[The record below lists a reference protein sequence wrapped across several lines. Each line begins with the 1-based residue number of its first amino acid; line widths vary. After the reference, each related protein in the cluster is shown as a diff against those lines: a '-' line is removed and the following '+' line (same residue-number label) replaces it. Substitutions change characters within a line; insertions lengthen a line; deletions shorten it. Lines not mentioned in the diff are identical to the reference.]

1 MMSNISFQVI
11 PFAFIFIIILFFL
24 ASKKN
29 VKEENHLKKKK
40 TTENF
45 DEHRVFFE
53 NAEKKLLAL
62 KELYKQDL
70 IDLSLY
76 IKKTE
81 LVASSINKLTG
92 KNIQELIKLKKV
104 DIYEQLKDDISK
116 KVKTI
121 PSKKDIGNLEQL
133 IKDVD
138 KKIETGL
145 NYER

>member
-11 PFAFIFIIILFFL
+11 PFAFIFVILLFFL

-29 VKEENHLKKKK
+29 LKKERSHKK
-40 TTENF
+40 IVPYESF

-70 IDLSLY
+70 IDLNIY

-81 LVASSINKLTG
+81 LVANSINKLTG
-92 KNIQELIKLKKV
+92 RNIQELIKLKKI

-116 KVKTI
+116 KVKSI
-121 PSKKDIGNLEQL
+121 PSKKDMRNLDQL

-145 NYER
+145 HYER

>member
-29 VKEENHLKKKK
+29 VKEETHLKKKK
-40 TTENF
+40 STENF

-70 IDLSLY
+70 IDLSMY
-76 IKKTE
+76 INKTE

>member
-11 PFAFIFIIILFFL
+11 PFAFIFIILLFFL

-29 VKEENHLKKKK
+29 LKKERYQKK
-40 TTENF
+40 LVLNENF

-70 IDLSLY
+70 IDLNIY

-81 LVASSINKLTG
+81 LVANSINKLTG
-92 KNIQELIKLKKV
+92 RNIQELIKLKKI

-116 KVKTI
+116 KVKSI
-121 PSKKDIGNLEQL
+121 PYKKDISNLDQL

>member
-40 TTENF
+40 STENF

-70 IDLSLY
+70 IDLSMY

-92 KNIQELIKLKKV
+92 KNVQELIKLKKV

-121 PSKKDIGNLEQL
+121 PSKKDMGNLDQL

-138 KKIETGL
+138 KKIQTGL

>member
-11 PFAFIFIIILFFL
+11 PFAFIFIILLFFL

-29 VKEENHLKKKK
+29 FKKEPDHKK
-40 TTENF
+40 TVPNEIF
-45 DEHRVFFE
+45 DEHIVFFE

-70 IDLSLY
+70 IDLNVY

-92 KNIQELIKLKKV
+92 RNIQELIKLKKI

-116 KVKTI
+116 KVKSI
-121 PSKKDIGNLEQL
+121 PSKKEMGNLDQL
-133 IKDVD
+133 INDVD

>member
-1 MMSNISFQVI
+1 MSNVSFQVI

-29 VKEENHLKKKK
+29 VKEENHLKKK

-70 IDLSLY
+70 IDLSMY